1 MSTSIRPRTPWQVD
15 SPDRLSDEDGRVT
28 LTVLLPTTVAMPDT
42 TPEGARYVPYD
53 PYTPLPEEH
62 VDAEVLAVWGNPD
75 AQLSD
80 AARRLRKLRLVQ
92 LFSAGADNAM
102 RAGFDPGVVI
112 ASGRGLHDRPVAE
125 HTLALVLAAA
135 RRLHRAFAAQ
145 RDHEWATD
153 IGGLQ
158 PEPSP
163 GVFSTLRGARVTL
176 WGFGSIG
183 RTLEP
188 HLTALGATVT
198 GVARRARQ
206 EGRVTVIDESHLLDH
221 LAQTDVL
228 IMILPSTP
236 ATRGALDAD
245 TLAALPAHAW
255 VVNVGRGDAV
265 DEPALMDALRR
276 GQIAGAALDVTNV
289 EPLPAD
295 SPLWDTPNLIITPHA
310 AGGRPLGA
318 LDLLAENLD
327 ALLAGRPLRNVVE
340 L

>member
-1 MSTSIRPRTPWQVD
+1 
-15 SPDRLSDEDGRVT
+15 VT
-28 LTVLLPTTVAMPDT
+28 LTVLLPTTVAVPGT
-42 TPEGARYVPYD
+42 TPDGTRYVPYD
-53 PYTPLPEEH
+53 PSAPLPEEH
-62 VDAEVLAVWGNPD
+62 LDAEVLAVWGNPD
-75 AQLSD
+75 AQLAD
-80 AARRLRKLRLVQ
+80 AARRLRNLRLVQ
-92 LFSAGADNAM
+92 LFSAGSDNAE
-102 RAGFDPGVVI
+102 RAGFGPDVVV

-125 HTLALVLAAA
+125 HALALVLAAA

-163 GVFSTLRGARVTL
+163 GVFSTLRGARVTI

-183 RTLEP
+183 RTLAP
-188 HLTALGATVT
+188 HLTALGAAVT
-198 GVARRARQ
+198 GVGRRAR
-206 EGRVTVIDESHLLDH
+206 EEDGVTVIEESDLPAR
-221 LAQTDVL
+221 LAETDVL
-228 IMILPSTP
+228 VMILPSTP
-236 ATRGALDAD
+236 ETRDVLDAGA
-245 TLAALPAHAW
+245 LAALPPHAW

-265 DEPALMDALRR
+265 DEAALVDALRDGR
-276 GQIAGAALDVTNV
+276 IAGAALDVTRV

-295 SPLWDTPNLIITPHA
+295 SPLWDTPNLVITPHA

-327 ALLAGRPLRNVVE
+327 ALRAGRPLRNVVE

>member
-1 MSTSIRPRTPWQVD
+1 MSDAPT
-15 SPDRLSDEDGRVT
+15 DEDDRVT
-28 LTVLLPTTVAMPDT
+28 ITVLLPTTVAMPDT
-42 TPEGARYVPYD
+42 APEGTRYVPYD
-53 PYTPLPEEH
+53 VYTPLPEEH
-62 VDAEVLAVWGNPD
+62 LDADVLGVWGNPD
-75 AQLSD
+75 AQLAD

-92 LFSAGADNAM
+92 LFSAGSDNAA
-102 RAGFDPGVVI
+102 RAGFGPDVVV

-125 HTLALVLAAA
+125 HTLTLVLAAA

-198 GVARRARQ
+198 GVARTARQ
-206 EGRVTVIDESHLLDH
+206 EGHVTVIDEADLPDQ
-221 LAQTDVL
+221 LARTDVL

-245 TLAALPAHAW
+245 KLTALPAHAW

-265 DEPALMDALRR
+265 DEPALMDALHGGRL
-276 GQIAGAALDVTNV
+276 GGAALDVTST

-310 AGGRPLGA
+310 AGGRPLGG
-318 LDLLAENLD
+318 LDLLAENVS
-327 ALLAGRPLRNVVE
+327 ALRAGRPLRNVVE

>member
-1 MSTSIRPRTPWQVD
+1 VHVAPTGHN
-15 SPDRLSDEDGRVT
+15 GRMT
-28 LTVLLPTTVAMPDT
+28 ITVLLPTTVAMPDT
-42 TPEGARYVPYD
+42 VPDGTRYVPYD
-53 PYTPLPEEH
+53 PFTPLPDEH
-62 VDAEVLAVWGNPD
+62 LDAEVLGVWGNPD
-75 AQLSD
+75 PQLAD
-80 AARRLRKLRLVQ
+80 AARRLRNLRLVQ
-92 LFSAGADNAM
+92 LFSAGSDNAV
-102 RAGFDPGVVI
+102 RAGFDPAVPI

-125 HTLALVLAAA
+125 HTLTLVLAAA

-163 GVFSTLRGARVTL
+163 GVFSTLRGAHVTI
-176 WGFGSIG
+176 WGFGSIA

-198 GVARRARQ
+198 GAARHARQ
-206 EGRVTVIDESHLLDH
+206 EGDVTVIDESRLPEQ

-236 ATRGALDAD
+236 ATRGALNAK

-255 VVNVGRGDAV
+255 VINVGRGDAV
-265 DEPALMDALRR
+265 DEPALMDALRSGR
-276 GQIAGAALDVTNV
+276 IAGAALDVTSV

-295 SPLWDTPNLIITPHA
+295 SPLWDTPNLVITPHA

-327 ALLAGRPLRNVVE
+327 ALQAGRPLRNVVE
-340 L
+340 I

>member
-1 MSTSIRPRTPWQVD
+1 MPGSAR
-15 SPDRLSDEDGRVT
+15 EDGRMT
-28 LTVLLPTTVAMPDT
+28 LTVLLPTTVPMPDAVPDGT
-42 TPEGARYVPYD
+42 RYVPYD
-53 PYTPLPEEH
+53 PYTALPEEH
-62 VDAEVLAVWGNPD
+62 LDAEVLGVWGNPD
-75 AQLSD
+75 EQLAD

-92 LFSAGADNAM
+92 LFSAGSDNAA
-102 RAGFDPGVVI
+102 RAGFDSGVVI

-163 GVFSTLRGARVTL
+163 GVFSTLRGARITL
-176 WGFGSIG
+176 WGFGSIA

-198 GVARRARQ
+198 GVARTPRQ
-206 EGRVTVIDESHLLDH
+206 EGHVTVIDEAHLLDE
-221 LAQTDVL
+221 LPQTDVL

-236 ATRGALDAD
+236 ATRDALDAE
-245 TLAALPAHAW
+245 TLAALPTHAW

-265 DEPALMDALRR
+265 DEPALMDALRSGR
-276 GQIAGAALDVTNV
+276 LAGAALDVTST

-310 AGGRPLGA
+310 AGGRPLGG

-327 ALLAGRPLRNVVE
+327 ALQAGRPLRNVVQ

>member
-1 MSTSIRPRTPWQVD
+1 M
-15 SPDRLSDEDGRVT
+15 
-28 LTVLLPTTVAMPDT
+28 
-42 TPEGARYVPYD
+42 
-53 PYTPLPEEH
+53 
-62 VDAEVLAVWGNPD
+62 
-75 AQLSD
+75 
-80 AARRLRKLRLVQ
+80 
-92 LFSAGADNAM
+92 
-102 RAGFDPGVVI
+102 I

-163 GVFSTLRGARVTL
+163 GVFSTLRGARVTI

-206 EGRVTVIDESHLLDH
+206 EGHVTVIDESHLLDQ

-236 ATRGALDAD
+236 ATRGALNAD
-245 TLAALPAHAW
+245 KLAALPAHAW
-255 VVNVGRGDAV
+255 VINVGRGDAV

-276 GQIAGAALDVTNV
+276 GRIAGAALDVTSI

-295 SPLWDTPNLIITPHA
+295 SPLWDTPNLDHHA
-310 AGGRPLGA
+310 ARCRWAPARWARPA
-318 LDLLAENLD
+318 RREPRRP
-327 ALLAGRPLRNVVE
+327 AGRQAAAQRGRRLADAGTAAKSTGGQASATSLRSRPRVSGIRIAVTRVTSMIAIM
-340 L
+340 

>member
-1 MSTSIRPRTPWQVD
+1 MDAVPTGQ
-15 SPDRLSDEDGRVT
+15 DGGVT
-28 LTVLLPTTVAMPDT
+28 LTVLLPTTVAVPDAV
-42 TPEGARYVPYD
+42 PEGTRYVPYD
-53 PYTPLPEEH
+53 PQVPLPEEH
-62 VDAEVLAVWGNPD
+62 LDAEVLGVWGNPD
-75 AQLSD
+75 AQLAD
-80 AARRLRKLRLVQ
+80 CARRLRRLRLVQ
-92 LFSAGADNAM
+92 LFSAGSDNAA
-102 RAGFDPGVVI
+102 RAGFAPDVVI

-163 GVFSTLRGARVTL
+163 GVFSTLRGARVVI
-176 WGFGSIG
+176 WGYGSIG

-198 GVARRARQ
+198 GAARSARQ
-206 EGRVTVIDESHLLDH
+206 EGDVAVVDEAHLPDE
-221 LAQTDVL
+221 LATTDVL

-236 ATRGALDAD
+236 ATRHALDAEK
-245 TLAALPAHAW
+245 LAALPAHAW

-265 DEPALMDALRR
+265 DEPALMDALREGR
-276 GQIAGAALDVTNV
+276 IAGAALDVTST

-310 AGGRPLGA
+310 AGGRPLGG

-327 ALLAGRPLRNVVE
+327 ALMAGRPLRNVVE

>member
-1 MSTSIRPRTPWQVD
+1 MTV
-15 SPDRLSDEDGRVT
+15 
-28 LTVLLPTTVAMPDT
+28 TVLLPTTVAMPDT
-42 TPEGARYVPYD
+42 VPDGTRYVAYD
-53 PYTPLPEEH
+53 PYTPLPEEYI
-62 VDAEVLAVWGNPD
+62 DAEVLGVWGNPD
-75 AQLSD
+75 AQLTD
-80 AARRLRKLRLVQ
+80 AARRLHKLRLVQ
-92 LFSAGADNAM
+92 LFSAGSDNAV
-102 RAGFDPGVVI
+102 RAGFNPSVTI

-125 HTLALVLAAA
+125 HTLTLVLAAA

-163 GVFSTLRGARVTL
+163 GVFSTLRGARVTI
-176 WGFGSIG
+176 WGFGSIA

-198 GVARRARQ
+198 GAGRHARQ
-206 EGRVTVIDESHLLDH
+206 EGHVTVVDEAHLLDE
-221 LAQTDVL
+221 LARTDVL

-236 ATRGALDAD
+236 ATRGALDAEK
-245 TLAALPAHAW
+245 LAALPGHAW
-255 VVNVGRGDAV
+255 VINVGRGDAV
-265 DEPALMDALRR
+265 DEPALMDALRSK
-276 GQIAGAALDVTNV
+276 QIAGAALDVTSV

-310 AGGRPLGA
+310 AGGRPLGG

-340 L
+340 I

>member
-1 MSTSIRPRTPWQVD
+1 VPI
-15 SPDRLSDEDGRVT
+15 
-28 LTVLLPTTVAMPDT
+28 TVLLPTTVSMPDT
-42 TPEGARYVPYD
+42 VPDGTRYVPYD
-53 PYTPLPEEH
+53 PSVPLPEEH
-62 VDAEVLAVWGNPD
+62 LDAEVLAVWGNPD
-75 AQLSD
+75 AQLAD

-92 LFSAGADNAM
+92 LFSAGSDNAA
-102 RAGFDPGVVI
+102 RAGFDSGVVI

-163 GVFSTLRGARVTL
+163 GVFSTLRGARVTI
-176 WGFGSIG
+176 WGYGSIG

-198 GVARRARQ
+198 GAARSARQ
-206 EGRVTVIDESHLLDH
+206 EGHVAVLDESHLVEH
-221 LAQTDVL
+221 LPQTDVL

-236 ATRGALDAD
+236 ATRGALDAEK
-245 TLAALPAHAW
+245 LAALPAHAW
-255 VVNVGRGDAV
+255 VVNVGRGDTV

-276 GQIAGAALDVTNV
+276 GGIAGAALDVTSV

-318 LDLLAENLD
+318 LDLLAENLA
-327 ALLAGRPLRNVVE
+327 ALQADRPLRNVVE